1 MSSPASDEN
10 LGTLP
15 EDLPRPLKFGF
26 CSSIFN
32 GIEDLDGGGSEGH
45 CGSWLSNHDRCRAGA
60 GCLEV

>member
-45 CGSWLSNHDRCRAGA
+45 FYGFRLLNHDRC
-60 GCLEV
+60 